1 VPQKKAAAKKAKPKK
16 RVPKPTAADSAKS
29 PAKTPIRSL
38 RPEPRDSRHA
48 LIDVAIEIIQSRGID
63 ALRVEDVCERVGVS
77 KGSLYWHFGDR
88 EGLIREALLEH
99 MYRLGDEQLSVLNSA
114 VDKFTTRDDYLSKI
128 AGAFVDPFDL
138 SQVEGRWQRLELIAG
153 SRRDPKLAPIMAE
166 IQRRHFRYL
175 SDIMERS
182 AREGLLR
189 LDVDPKAIAAL
200 LVAVGLGSNVLAL
213 LGDEGPQPEAWTTSL
228 LVLVDALFPPK

>member
-1 VPQKKAAAKKAKPKK
+1 MPQKKSAARKVAPKK
-16 RVPKPTAADSAKS
+16 RVARKAPAKPPKS
-29 PAKTPIRSL
+29 PAKTSIRSL

-63 ALRVEDVCERVGVS
+63 ALKVEDVCEQVGVS

-99 MYRLGDEQLSVLNSA
+99 MYRLGDEQLAVLNNA

-128 AGAFVDPFDL
+128 AGAFVDPFDA
-138 SQVEGRWQRLELIAG
+138 SQVETRWQRLELIAG

-200 LVAVGLGSNVLAL
+200 LVAVGLGSNVLSL
-213 LGDEGPQPEAWTTSL
+213 LGEEGPQADAWTSSL
-228 LVLVDALFPPK
+228 IVLVDALFPPK